1 MNIAL
6 LRDGFRVKH
15 TQYLV
20 SIARPITQAIHFA
33 FMLRLPDGPLAFSRG
48 LLSSTLSFQRLSF
61 LACQIMTDLESMSK
75 NGSQHAALNLV
86 KQLGMGTVSS
96 FR

>member
-1 MNIAL
+1 MTEFNEISRHRYRTATRLVVCLSNNIDET
-6 LRDGFRVKH
+6 RKE
-15 TQYLV
+15 
-20 SIARPITQAIHFA
+20 IIHQNH
-33 FMLRLPDGPLAFSRG
+33 R
-48 LLSSTLSFQRLSF
+48 SSPSN
-61 LACQIMTDLESMSK
+61 ADEVCLESMSK